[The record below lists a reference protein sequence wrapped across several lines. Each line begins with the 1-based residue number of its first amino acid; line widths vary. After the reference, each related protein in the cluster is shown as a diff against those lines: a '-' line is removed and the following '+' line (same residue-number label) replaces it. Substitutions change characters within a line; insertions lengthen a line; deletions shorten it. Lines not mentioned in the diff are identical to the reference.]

1 MLLASA
7 GSGEYGRELEC
18 AAGRCVT
25 CCVHCQQGCLQGPP
39 GCLCQPCHPHCSNP
53 QASSAGEGEQGTG
66 TEPSPR
72 ASTEARSASLDR
84 PLADALAPLVV
95 DDSDGSS
102 ASGGAA
108 AATPFAAAAA
118 AAWPSGGGSGDRSG
132 GGGERRRGLFGF
144 VQRLFGALGGKEAT
158 ETLVRTASF
167 R

>member
-1 MLLASA
+1 MHFHGAHVNSA
-7 GSGEYGRELEC
+7 QLTT
-18 AAGRCVT
+18 A
-25 CCVHCQQGCLQGPP
+25 PFP
-39 GCLCQPCHPHCSNP
+39 P
-53 QASSAGEGEQGTG
+53 QASSASEGEQGTG
-66 TEPSPR
+66 TDPSPR
-72 ASTEARSASLDR
+72 ASTERGSDGLDR

-95 DDSDGSS
+95 DDSEG
-102 ASGGAA
+102 ALATAAAA

-118 AAWPSGGGSGDRSG
+118 AAVGANGSAAERSG